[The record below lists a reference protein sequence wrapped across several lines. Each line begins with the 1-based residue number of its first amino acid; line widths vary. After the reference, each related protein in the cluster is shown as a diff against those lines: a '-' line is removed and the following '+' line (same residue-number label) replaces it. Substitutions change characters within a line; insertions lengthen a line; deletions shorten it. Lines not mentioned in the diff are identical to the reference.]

1 VFGLSLVDH
10 LRLTFG
16 HVIFSHRAHTLAAQ
30 RAGQWDRWLR
40 LAEALFVLA
49 TAIACVSLSFALS
62 PVLAV
67 AAASSATAAVLTLG
81 VRLASNLERSA
92 SVHRDCSTRLWYL
105 REQYRALLADLNDGV
120 LTADDARSRRDVLMG
135 ALHQIYQDAPAADR
149 HAYQTARQALGA
161 AEDVALSDEEIDK
174 FLPVSLQKAPSA

>member
-40 LAEALFVLA
+40 LAEGLFVLA
-49 TAIACVSLSFALS
+49 TAIACVSLAYSPS

-67 AAASSATAAVLTLG
+67 IAAVTATIALLTLG
-81 VRLASNLERSA
+81 LRLMLHLERAA

-120 LTADDARSRRDVLMG
+120 LTADEARTRRDALM
-135 ALHQIYQDAPAADR
+135 ATLHQIYQDAPAADR
-149 HAYQTARQALGA
+149 QAYQTARQAIGA
-161 AEDVALSDEEIDK
+161 AEDVSLSDEEIDR
-174 FLPVSLQKAPSA
+174 FLPVSLQKAQGT